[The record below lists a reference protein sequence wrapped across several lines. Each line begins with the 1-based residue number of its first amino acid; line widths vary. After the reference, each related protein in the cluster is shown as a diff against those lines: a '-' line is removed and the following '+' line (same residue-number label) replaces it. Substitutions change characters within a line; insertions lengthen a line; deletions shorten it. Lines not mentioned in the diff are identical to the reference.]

1 MPMAGDVLSATAV
14 RRIFRTPAGI
24 LGVVSPIKGKPYLFT
39 FAIQDLTVR
48 RLGVLNCQADAE
60 KVIAILESALP
71 AATADP
77 IATESYVREAMVHP
91 V

>member
-1 MPMAGDVLSATAV
+1 MASDVLSATAV

-39 FAIQDLTVR
+39 FAIENLTVR
-48 RLGVLNCQADAE
+48 RLGVISNQADAE
-60 KVIAILESALP
+60 KVIALLESALP
-71 AATADP
+71 EATADP
-77 IATESYVREAMVHP
+77 IATETYFREAMVHP